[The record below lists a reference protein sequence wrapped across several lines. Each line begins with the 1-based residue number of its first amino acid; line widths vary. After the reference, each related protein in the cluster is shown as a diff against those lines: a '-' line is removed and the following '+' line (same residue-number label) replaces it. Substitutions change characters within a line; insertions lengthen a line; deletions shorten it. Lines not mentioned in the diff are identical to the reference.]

1 MTRED
6 ILCKLHSIRIGA
18 RPTVITYDMGL
29 QYEYVTPE
37 GHGEGFGNMGAW
49 PTYCL
54 KNIPNGIFEVIK
66 QKIKDGVLTLDDLAG
81 TDLQLFYNH
90 VFDIPRPESC
100 IPDICDFFQRLLPVL
115 LGPDGKLF
123 VMCDA
128 CQWEPEAYFYST
140 YEELEET
147 FADYYASD
155 IEAWEDLD
163 DEELEEWLHRTE
175 DELDSIPFVVLR
187 EEEDDE

>member
-1 MTRED
+1 MDRTEM
-6 ILCKLHSIRIGA
+6 LNMLHSIRVGA
-18 RPTVITYDMGL
+18 QPTVITYDMGL

-54 KNIPNGIFEVIK
+54 NNINNVVFETIK
-66 QKIKDGVLTLDDLAG
+66 HKIKDGVLTTDDLAG
-81 TDLQLFYNH
+81 TDLLLFYNH

-100 IPDICDFFQRLLPVL
+100 IPDICDFFENLLSVQL
-115 LGPDGKLF
+115 KSNGQLY

-140 YEELEET
+140 YEELEEA

-155 IEAWEDLD
+155 VEEWECLD
-163 DEELEEWLHRTE
+163 DEELDEWLHRAE
-175 DELDSIPFVVLR
+175 EELDSIPFVILR
-187 EEEDDE
+187 EEDHDE